1 MKGIDFGKVTVT
13 ASLSE
18 AGYGRI
24 SDTVELSVLEPLQ
37 LSPKLPIFIAP
48 GAEYR
53 YILQSYPRDRD
64 PTGSCLITL
73 ALQQVSDPCNA
84 FFNHVCRYRH
94 AQHQVPVVHGQCQSG
109 HC

>member
-1 MKGIDFGKVTVT
+1 LRSLQNLRTSRVLVKGIDFGKVTVT

-64 PTGSCLITL
+64 PTGSCLITV
-73 ALQQVSDPCNA
+73 ALQQV
-84 FFNHVCRYRH
+84 
-94 AQHQVPVVHGQCQSG
+94 
-109 HC
+109 